1 VTTWPAAVGGPTAV
15 PPRDVSPR
23 AADRPAVLAVATSPG
38 RNIDVLPLTLTREG
52 RIADPR
58 QIQRIQ
64 QRLPEATD
72 CFVFCPGWLD
82 DEGEAAREAARFFT
96 LLDLALAPAGER
108 VLPLRV
114 GLYWPSKPHAAS
126 RRPADIGFG
135 SAIAGTL
142 GRPNRSG
149 RSVAALLAA
158 LCRDEIPASVEEE
171 AELDL
176 LLRRLLTA
184 QSARGALPISAFH
197 ALSFWLMKRR
207 AGEVGERLGREC
219 LSPLWRSLTW
229 APRLHLIGHSFGAR
243 LATSA
248 VLGGARP
255 TSLTLL
261 LAAFSAFA
269 FAPAVPSFERPG
281 VYHRVLGERSVSRPI
296 VVLRSIHD
304 TTLRTFYPASIGTGQ
319 ASRLIGRKGA
329 GSPSAG
335 RHGHART
342 SVATSALG
350 AVGARGVGAPEID
363 LLQAQQTGIP
373 SYPIVNVDGSSLVR
387 ARDRL
392 MGAHRNIHHP
402 EVAMLIGMAAGV
414 LVGGPAGPRPVPVDP
429 RVQR

>member
-1 VTTWPAAVGGPTAV
+1 ME
-15 PPRDVSPR
+15 
-23 AADRPAVLAVATSPG
+23 
-38 RNIDVLPLTLTREG
+38 VLPLTLTREG
-52 RIADPR
+52 RIADER
-58 QIQRIQ
+58 QVQRLQ
-64 QRLPEATD
+64 RRLPEATD
-72 CFVFCPGWLD
+72 CFVFCHGWLD

-96 LLDLALAPAGER
+96 LLDLVLAPAGER

-114 GLYWPSKPHAAS
+114 GLYWPSKPYATS
-126 RRPADIGFG
+126 RRPAEIGFG
-135 SAIAGTL
+135 SAIARTL
-142 GRPNRSG
+142 GWPNRSG

-158 LCRDEIPASVEEE
+158 LCRDEVPASVEEE

-176 LLRRLLTA
+176 LLRRLHA
-184 QSARGALPISAFH
+184 AESARGALPISAFH

-219 LSPLWRSLTW
+219 LAPVWRSLTW

-281 VYHRVLGERSVSRPI
+281 VYHRVLGERCVSRPI

-304 TTLRTFYPASIGTGQ
+304 TTLRTFYPAPAGTGQ
-319 ASRLIGRKGA
+319 VGRLIGRRGA

-342 SVATSALG
+342 IVATSALG
-350 AVGARGVGAPEID
+350 AVGARGVGAPEVD
-363 LLQAQQTGIP
+363 VLQAQQTGIP
-373 SYPIVNVDGSSLVR
+373 SYPIVNVDGSRVVKASDFL
-387 ARDRL
+387 L
-392 MGAHRNIHHP
+392 GAHRDIFHR
-402 EVAMLIGMAAGV
+402 EVAALVAMAAGL
-414 LVGGPAGPRPVPVDP
+414 LVGGPDGARPKPVDP
-429 RVQR
+429 VAP